1 MAKPLD
7 LDEQEQLDQIKHFW
21 AKYGNAISAVLIVVF
36 GSIAAWNGWQYWQ
49 NKQGAEAAVL
59 FDEFERAAKAGEL
72 ERMQRALGDMQKQYG
87 GTVLT
92 AQAALFAA
100 KTHVDREQTEPARA
114 ALAWVVESASD
125 DALKAIAR
133 LRLSALDIQAQAW
146 DAALAQLAAPVPV
159 AFAGLVADRRGD
171 GAAGDAEPLDEP
183 APDPSL
189 GIVPAE
195 HRHLEHV
202 GGDIGHQRASD
213 EGAYAGDA
221 L

>member
-87 GTVLT
+87 DTVLT
-92 AQAALFAA
+92 AQAGLLAA
-100 KTHVDREQTEPARA
+100 KTHMDRQQIEPARA
-114 ALAWVVESASD
+114 ALAWVAESASD

-146 DAALAQLAAPVPV
+146 DAALAQLAAPMPV
-159 AFAGLVADRRGD
+159 AFAGLAADRRGD
-171 GAAGDAEPLDEP
+171 VFMAQGKAVEARQAYEAAYKALGAQDAYRTLV
-183 APDPSL
+183 AAKL
-189 GIVPAE
+189 
-195 HRHLEHV
+195 
-202 GGDIGHQRASD
+202 ASM
-213 EGAYAGDA
+213 GVDA
-221 L
+221 STLVTP

>member
-49 NKQGAEAAVL
+49 NKQGAEVAVL
-59 FDEFERAAKAGEL
+59 FDEFERATKAGEF

-92 AQAALFAA
+92 AQAALLAA
-100 KTHVDREQTEPARA
+100 KTHVDREQNEPARA
-114 ALAWVVESASD
+114 ALAWVAESASD

-146 DAALAQLAAPVPV
+146 DAALSQLAAPVPV

-171 GAAGDAEPLDEP
+171 VFMAQGKTEEARQAYEAAYKALGTQDAYRTLVAAKLATMGVDASQLGAP
-183 APDPSL
+183 
-189 GIVPAE
+189 
-195 HRHLEHV
+195 
-202 GGDIGHQRASD
+202 
-213 EGAYAGDA
+213 
-221 L
+221 

>member
-59 FDEFERAAKAGEL
+59 FDEFERAAKAGEF
-72 ERMQRALGDMQKQYG
+72 ERMQRALGDMQKQYS

-92 AQAALFAA
+92 AQAALLAA
-100 KTHVDREQTEPARA
+100 KTHVDREQNEPARA
-114 ALAWVVESASD
+114 ALAWVAESASD

-146 DAALAQLAAPVPV
+146 DAALSQLAAPVPV

-171 GAAGDAEPLDEP
+171 VFMAQGKTEEARQAYEAAYKALGTQDAYRTLVAAKLATMGVD
-183 APDPSL
+183 ASAL
-189 GIVPAE
+189 GTP
-195 HRHLEHV
+195 
-202 GGDIGHQRASD
+202 
-213 EGAYAGDA
+213 
-221 L
+221 

>member
-49 NKQGAEAAVL
+49 NKQGAEVAVL
-59 FDEFERAAKAGEL
+59 FDEFERAAKAGEF

-92 AQAALFAA
+92 AQAALLAA
-100 KTHVDREQTEPARA
+100 KTHVDREQNEPARA
-114 ALAWVVESASD
+114 ALAWVAESASD

-146 DAALAQLAAPVPV
+146 DAALSQLAAPVPM

-171 GAAGDAEPLDEP
+171 VFMAQGKTEEARQAYEAAYKALGTQDAYRTLVAAKLATMGVD
-183 APDPSL
+183 ASSL
-189 GIVPAE
+189 GTP
-195 HRHLEHV
+195 
-202 GGDIGHQRASD
+202 
-213 EGAYAGDA
+213 
-221 L
+221 

>member
-49 NKQGAEAAVL
+49 NKQGAEVAVL
-59 FDEFERAAKAGEL
+59 FDEFERATKAGEF
-72 ERMQRALGDMQKQYG
+72 ERMQRALGDMQKQYS

-92 AQAALFAA
+92 AQAALLAA
-100 KTHVDREQTEPARA
+100 KTHVDREQNEPARA
-114 ALAWVVESASD
+114 ALAWVAESASD

-146 DAALAQLAAPVPV
+146 DAALSQLAAPVPV

-171 GAAGDAEPLDEP
+171 VFMAQGKTEEARQAYEAAYKALGTQDAYRTLVAAKLATMGVDASQLGAP
-183 APDPSL
+183 
-189 GIVPAE
+189 
-195 HRHLEHV
+195 
-202 GGDIGHQRASD
+202 
-213 EGAYAGDA
+213 
-221 L
+221 

>member
-59 FDEFERAAKAGEL
+59 FDEFERAAKAGEF

-92 AQAALFAA
+92 AQAALLAA
-100 KTHVDREQTEPARA
+100 KTHVDRQQMEPARA
-114 ALAWVVESASD
+114 ALAWVAESASD

-146 DAALAQLAAPVPV
+146 DAALSQLAAPVPV

-171 GAAGDAEPLDEP
+171 VFMAQGKTEEARQAYEAAYKALGTQDAYRTLVAAKLATMGVD
-183 APDPSL
+183 ASAL
-189 GIVPAE
+189 GTP
-195 HRHLEHV
+195 
-202 GGDIGHQRASD
+202 
-213 EGAYAGDA
+213 
-221 L
+221 

>member
-72 ERMQRALGDMQKQYG
+72 ERMQRALGDLQKQYG

-92 AQAALFAA
+92 AQAALLAA
-100 KTHVDREQTEPARA
+100 KTQVDRQQIEPARA
-114 ALAWVVESASD
+114 ALAWVAESASD

-133 LRLSALDIQAQAW
+133 LRLSALDIQAPAW

-171 GAAGDAEPLDEP
+171 VYMAQGKAVEARQAYEAAYKALSVQDAYRTLVAAKLAAMGVD
-183 APDPSL
+183 ASSL
-189 GIVPAE
+189 VTP
-195 HRHLEHV
+195 
-202 GGDIGHQRASD
+202 
-213 EGAYAGDA
+213 
-221 L
+221 

>member
-21 AKYGNAISAVLIVVF
+21 AKYGNAISAVLIVLF

-59 FDEFERAAKAGEL
+59 FDEFERASKAGEI
-72 ERMQRALGDMQKQYG
+72 ERMQRALTDMQAQYG

-92 AQAALFAA
+92 AQAALLAA
-100 KTHVDREQTEPARA
+100 KTHVDRQQSEPARA
-114 ALAWVVESASD
+114 ALAWVAESASD

-171 GAAGDAEPLDEP
+171 VYMAQGKATEARQAYENAYKALGPQDAYRTLVAAKLAAMGVDATQLGAP
-183 APDPSL
+183 
-189 GIVPAE
+189 
-195 HRHLEHV
+195 
-202 GGDIGHQRASD
+202 
-213 EGAYAGDA
+213 
-221 L
+221 

>member
-49 NKQGAEAAVL
+49 NKQGAEVAVL
-59 FDEFERAAKAGEL
+59 FDEFERAAKAGEF

-92 AQAALFAA
+92 AQAALLAA
-100 KTHVDREQTEPARA
+100 KTHVDREQNEPARA
-114 ALAWVVESASD
+114 ALAWVAESASD

-146 DAALAQLAAPVPV
+146 DAALSQLAAPVPV

-171 GAAGDAEPLDEP
+171 VFMAQGKTEEARQAYEAAYKALGTQDAYRTLVAAKLATMGVDASQLGAP
-183 APDPSL
+183 
-189 GIVPAE
+189 
-195 HRHLEHV
+195 
-202 GGDIGHQRASD
+202 
-213 EGAYAGDA
+213 
-221 L
+221 

>member
-49 NKQGAEAAVL
+49 NKQATEVAVL
-59 FDEFERAAKAGEL
+59 FDEFDRAAKAGETD
-72 ERMQRALGDMQKQYG
+72 RMQRALSDMQAQYG

-92 AQAALFAA
+92 AQAALLAA
-100 KTHVDREQTEPARA
+100 KTHVDRQQTEPARA
-114 ALAWVVESASD
+114 ALAWVAESASD

-171 GAAGDAEPLDEP
+171 VFTAQGKTDEARQAYETAYKALGAQDAYRTLVAAKLAAMGVDASTLG
-183 APDPSL
+183 AP
-189 GIVPAE
+189 
-195 HRHLEHV
+195 
-202 GGDIGHQRASD
+202 
-213 EGAYAGDA
+213 
-221 L
+221 

>member
-49 NKQGAEAAVL
+49 NKQAAEVAVL
-59 FDEFERAAKAGEL
+59 FDAFDRAANAGEID
-72 ERMQRALGDMQKQYG
+72 RMQRALSDMQAQYG
-87 GTVLT
+87 GTILT
-92 AQAALFAA
+92 AQAALLAA
-100 KTHVDREQTEPARA
+100 KTHVDRQQPGPARE
-114 ALAWVVESASD
+114 ALNWVAQSASD

-133 LRLSALDIQAQAW
+133 LRLSALDMQEQAW

-171 GAAGDAEPLDEP
+171 VFMAQGKTAEARQAYETAHKALGPQDAYRTLVEAKLAAMGVDTSTWGAP
-183 APDPSL
+183 
-189 GIVPAE
+189 
-195 HRHLEHV
+195 
-202 GGDIGHQRASD
+202 
-213 EGAYAGDA
+213 
-221 L
+221 

>member
-49 NKQGAEAAVL
+49 NKQGAEVAVL
-59 FDEFERAAKAGEL
+59 FDEFERAAKAGEF

-92 AQAALFAA
+92 AQAALLAA
-100 KTHVDREQTEPARA
+100 KTHVDREQNEPARA
-114 ALAWVVESASD
+114 ALAWVAESASD

-146 DAALAQLAAPVPV
+146 DAALSQLAAPVPV

-171 GAAGDAEPLDEP
+171 VFMAQGKTEEARQAYEAAYKALGTQDAYRTLVAAKLATMGVD
-183 APDPSL
+183 ASAL
-189 GIVPAE
+189 GTP
-195 HRHLEHV
+195 
-202 GGDIGHQRASD
+202 
-213 EGAYAGDA
+213 
-221 L
+221 

>member
-49 NKQGAEAAVL
+49 NKQATEAAVL
-59 FDEFERAAKAGEL
+59 FDEFERAAKAGEF

-92 AQAALFAA
+92 AQAALLAA
-100 KTHVDREQTEPARA
+100 KTQLDREQAEPARA
-114 ALAWVVESASD
+114 ALAWVAESASD

-171 GAAGDAEPLDEP
+171 VFMAQGKTEEARQAYEAAYKALGAQDAYRTLVAAKLAAMGVD
-183 APDPSL
+183 ASQL
-189 GIVPAE
+189 GAT
-195 HRHLEHV
+195 
-202 GGDIGHQRASD
+202 
-213 EGAYAGDA
+213 
-221 L
+221 

>member
-59 FDEFERAAKAGEL
+59 FDEFERAAKAGEF

-92 AQAALFAA
+92 AQAALLAA
-100 KTHVDREQTEPARA
+100 KTHVDREQNEPARA
-114 ALAWVVESASD
+114 ALAWVAESASD

-146 DAALAQLAAPVPV
+146 DAALSQLAAPVPV

-171 GAAGDAEPLDEP
+171 VFMAQGKTEEARQAYEAAYKALGTQDAYRTLVAAKLATMGVDASQLGAP
-183 APDPSL
+183 
-189 GIVPAE
+189 
-195 HRHLEHV
+195 
-202 GGDIGHQRASD
+202 
-213 EGAYAGDA
+213 
-221 L
+221 

>member
-59 FDEFERAAKAGEL
+59 FDEFERAAKAGEV
-72 ERMQRALGDMQKQYG
+72 ERMQRALSDLQKQYG

-92 AQAALFAA
+92 AQAALLAA
-100 KTHVDREQTEPARA
+100 KTHVDRQQMEPARA
-114 ALAWVVESASD
+114 ALVWVAESASD

-171 GAAGDAEPLDEP
+171 VFMAQGKTVEARQAYETAYKALGAQDAYRTLVAAKLATMGVD
-183 APDPSL
+183 
-189 GIVPAE
+189 
-195 HRHLEHV
+195 
-202 GGDIGHQRASD
+202 AST
-213 EGAYAGDA
+213 
-221 L
+221 LVTP

>member
-49 NKQGAEAAVL
+49 NKQATEVAVL

-72 ERMQRALGDMQKQYG
+72 ERMQRALGDMQNQYG

-92 AQAALFAA
+92 AQAALLAA
-100 KTHVDREQTEPARA
+100 KTHADRQQTEPARA
-114 ALAWVVESASD
+114 ALVWVAETASD

-171 GAAGDAEPLDEP
+171 VFMAQGKTVEARQAYETAHKALGAQDAYRTLVAAKLAAMGVDASTLG
-183 APDPSL
+183 AP
-189 GIVPAE
+189 
-195 HRHLEHV
+195 
-202 GGDIGHQRASD
+202 
-213 EGAYAGDA
+213 
-221 L
+221 

>member
-21 AKYGNAISAVLIVVF
+21 AKYGNAISAVLIVLF

-59 FDEFERAAKAGEL
+59 FDEFERASKAGEI
-72 ERMQRALGDMQKQYG
+72 ERMQRALTDMQGQYG

-92 AQAALFAA
+92 AQAALLAA
-100 KTHVDREQTEPARA
+100 KTHVDRQQTEPARA
-114 ALAWVVESASD
+114 ALAWVAESASD

-171 GAAGDAEPLDEP
+171 VYMAQGKAAEARQAYESAYKALGPQDAYRTLVAAKLAAMGVDAAQLGAP
-183 APDPSL
+183 
-189 GIVPAE
+189 
-195 HRHLEHV
+195 
-202 GGDIGHQRASD
+202 
-213 EGAYAGDA
+213 
-221 L
+221 

>member
-49 NKQGAEAAVL
+49 NKQGAEVAVL
-59 FDEFERAAKAGEL
+59 FDEFERATKAGEF
-72 ERMQRALGDMQKQYG
+72 ERMQRALGDMQKQYS

-92 AQAALFAA
+92 AQAALLAA
-100 KTHVDREQTEPARA
+100 KTHVDREQNEPARA
-114 ALAWVVESASD
+114 ALAWVAESASD

-146 DAALAQLAAPVPV
+146 DAALSQLAAPVPL

-171 GAAGDAEPLDEP
+171 VFMAQGKTEEARQAYEAAYKALGTQDAYRTLVAAKLATMGVDASQLGAP
-183 APDPSL
+183 
-189 GIVPAE
+189 
-195 HRHLEHV
+195 
-202 GGDIGHQRASD
+202 
-213 EGAYAGDA
+213 
-221 L
+221 

>member
-21 AKYGNAISAVLIVVF
+21 AKYGNAISAVLIVLF

-59 FDEFERAAKAGEL
+59 FDEFDRASKAGEI
-72 ERMQRALGDMQKQYG
+72 ERMQRALTDMQAQYG

-92 AQAALFAA
+92 AQAALLAA
-100 KTHVDREQTEPARA
+100 KTHVDRQQSEPARA
-114 ALAWVVESASD
+114 ALAWVAESASD

-171 GAAGDAEPLDEP
+171 VYMAQGKATEARQAYESAYKALGPQDAYRTLVAAKLAAMGVDATQLGAP
-183 APDPSL
+183 
-189 GIVPAE
+189 
-195 HRHLEHV
+195 
-202 GGDIGHQRASD
+202 
-213 EGAYAGDA
+213 
-221 L
+221 